1 MTGGAA
7 ADLGYLRD
15 YNEALVLGAVR
26 GAPTFERAGVAA
38 VTGLTPQAV
47 SKVLARLIDQGFVAP
62 IGVTRRGVG
71 KPPIAYRVVAS
82 SRYAIGAHVGRGSLR
97 LVLTDFIGDRSMRSP
112 PSPTALP
119 AILWPPPR
127 TEMARSCATANRMAR
142 TTSAAPAQRTTRSG
156 ERSIIA
162 FQMVRASS

>member
-82 SRYAIGAHVGRGSLR
+82 SRYAI
-97 LVLTDFIGDRSMRSP
+97 P
-112 PSPTALP
+112 PSTPVAGMCGCGRVGP
-119 AILWPPPR
+119 CAI
-127 TEMARSCATANRMAR
+127 ACA
-142 TTSAAPAQRTTRSG
+142 
-156 ERSIIA
+156 
-162 FQMVRASS
+162 